1 MTRSLRTH
9 IAAATMLLLP
19 MGAVLAQPAT
29 GSPYNGPRQGAVV
42 AQAQP
47 EIRAMSLN
55 SDAGLAPGATLRV
68 QVTATPGADHA
79 MVRLRGSG
87 VQIALRE
94 QGLGNYVGRYT
105 MRRGD
110 RVDPGHMMVARLTW
124 NDQVIAQN
132 FNYPPAFQALA
143 EGAARGDRREQRAGR
158 DEQAPRISEVTPSN
172 GARLGERGRTHIS
185 ARFVDA
191 DSGVDPRSVRI
202 RVDGLDVTNDAR
214 IQDDGINYI
223 ERLGRGR
230 HTAELVVRDRAGNAS
245 RTTWSFSVV

>member
-1 MTRSLRTH
+1 MTRKLHTH
-9 IAAATMLLLP
+9 IAAAALLILP
-19 MGAVLAQPAT
+19 MGAVLAQPA
-29 GSPYNGPRQGAVV
+29 GGAPFNGPRHGQLV

-47 EIRAMSLN
+47 EVRAMTLN

-68 QVTATPGADHA
+68 QVTATPGADNA
-79 MVRLRGSG
+79 IVRLRGSG
-87 VQIALRE
+87 IHIALRE
-94 QGLGNYVGRYT
+94 QGMGNYVGRYT

-110 RVDPGHMMVARLTW
+110 RVDPGHIMVARLTW

-143 EGAARGDRREQRAGR
+143 EGAARGDRRDQRAGR

-172 GARLGERGRTHIS
+172 GSRVGERGRTHIS

-191 DSGVDPRSVRI
+191 DSGVNAQSVRVLI
-202 RVDGLDVTNDAR
+202 DGLDVTRDAEV
-214 IQDDGINYI
+214 QDDGIRYN

-230 HTAELVVRDRAGNAS
+230 HTAEIRVHDRAGNAA
-245 RTTWSFSVV
+245 RTTWSFNVV

>member
-1 MTRSLRTH
+1 MNRNLLTR
-9 IAAATMLLLP
+9 IAAAALVLAPL
-19 MGAVLAQPAT
+19 GAAIAQPAT
-29 GSPYNGPRQGAVV
+29 GQPYGHRQAVV

-47 EIRAMSLN
+47 EVRSMSLN

-68 QVTATPGADHA
+68 QVTATPGADNA
-79 MVRLRGSG
+79 IVRLRGSG
-87 VQIALRE
+87 VKIALRE
-94 QGLGNYVGRYT
+94 EGPGNYVGRYT

-110 RVDPGHMMVARLTW
+110 RVDPGHMMVARLAW

-143 EGAARGDRREQRAGR
+143 EGAARGDRDRGHDRAGR

-172 GARLGERGRTHIS
+172 GARVGERGRTNIS

-191 DSGVDPRSVRI
+191 DSGVDARSVRI
-202 RVDGLDVTNDAR
+202 RVDGLDVTANAR
-214 IQDDGINYI
+214 IQDDEINYI

-230 HTAELVVRDRAGNAS
+230 HTAELIVRDRAGNAS
-245 RTTWSFSVV
+245 RTTWSFNVV

>member
-1 MTRSLRTH
+1 
-9 IAAATMLLLP
+9 MLLLP
-19 MGAVLAQPAT
+19 VGAVLAQPAT
-29 GSPYNGPRQGAVV
+29 GAPYNGPRQGAVV

-47 EIRAMSLN
+47 EVRAMSLN

-68 QVTATPGADHA
+68 QVTATPGADNA
-79 MVRLRGSG
+79 IVRLRGSG
-87 VQIALRE
+87 IHIALRE

-110 RVDPGHMMVARLTW
+110 RVDPGHMMVARLSW

-143 EGAARGDRREQRAGR
+143 EGAARGDRGNWGNRGDRGDRGEQRAGR

-172 GARLGERGRTHIS
+172 GARVGERGRTHIS
-185 ARFVDA
+185 ARFIDA
-191 DSGVDPRSVRI
+191 DSGVDASSVRI
-202 RVDGLDVTNDAR
+202 RIDGLDVTSDAR
-214 IQDDGINYI
+214 IQDDGINYN

-230 HTAELVVRDRAGNAS
+230 HTAELTVRDRAGNAS
-245 RTTWSFSVV
+245 RTTWSFNVV